1 MNILQISNIFNI
13 NIKEKEENKD
23 NDNPLKKKN

>member
-23 NDNPLKKKN
+23 NDNPLKKK